1 MLKNINKTRLSL
13 EHFIAIMQEIGR
25 TNHTYKYKDYHA
37 ITKQQYTH
45 IREVPESIDELIFL
59 FKGLVLCERDFKWI
73 GGSVASNIYIFR
85 KIKLHPYMQ
94 NNREKLEE
102 LIDWSFKNRGNNG
115 YTPLG
120 TYKYTSCKSIDDM
133 KRFDKEKAERYRAH
147 VLAMEEREKINT
159 QKKETLK
166 KLAELRPLKRYL
178 TNQTYKLNIEL
189 FMLKS
194 FDCRLNQVLDGSI
207 SFPINMLPEKFW
219 SEALN
224 NKLNLNQLSRLLEV
238 IPRHT
243 TEFLKKTIKPRLV
256 NQKNNLASRVA

>member
-1 MLKNINKTRLSL
+1 MLKNINQTRLSL
-13 EHFIAIMQEIGR
+13 DHFIAIVQEIGK
-25 TNHTYKYKDYHA
+25 TNHTYKYKEYHA
-37 ITKQQYTH
+37 ITKQQYGH
-45 IREVPESIDELIFL
+45 IRGVPESIEDLVFL
-59 FKGLVLCERDFKWI
+59 FKGLVLCERDFQWI
-73 GGSVASNIYIFR
+73 GGSAASNIPIFR

-94 NNREKLEE
+94 NNRDKLEE

-133 KRFDKEKAERYRAH
+133 KQFDRERAKRYRAH
-147 VLAMEEREKINT
+147 ILAMEEREKINT
-159 QKKETLK
+159 KKKETLK

-189 FMLKS
+189 FMFKS

-219 SEALN
+219 VEVLN
-224 NKLNLNQLSRLLEV
+224 NKLNLDQLSRLLEV

>member
-1 MLKNINKTRLSL
+1 MLKNINQTRLSKD
-13 EHFIAIMQEIGR
+13 HFIAIMQEIGK

-37 ITKQQYTH
+37 ITKQQYRI
-45 IREVPESIDELIFL
+45 IREIPESIEDLIFL
-59 FKGLVLCERDFKWI
+59 FKGLVLCERDFEWI
-73 GGSVASNIYIFR
+73 GGSAASNIPIFR
-85 KIKLHPYMQ
+85 KIKLHPFMQ
-94 NNREKLEE
+94 NNPDKLEE

-115 YTPLG
+115 YTPFG
-120 TYKYTSCKSIDDM
+120 TYKYTRCKSVEDM
-133 KRFDKEKAERYRAH
+133 KRFDREKAERYRAH
-147 VLAMEEREKINT
+147 VLAMEKREKVNS

-219 SEALN
+219 SEVLN